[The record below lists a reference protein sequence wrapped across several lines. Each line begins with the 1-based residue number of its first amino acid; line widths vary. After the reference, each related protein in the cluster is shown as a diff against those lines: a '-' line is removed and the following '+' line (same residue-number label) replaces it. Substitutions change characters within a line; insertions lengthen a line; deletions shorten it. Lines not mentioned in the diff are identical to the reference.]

1 MHPSEQTPILTPSYE
16 TILGPNPDILGGGG
30 GGGGGGA
37 LPIMTY
43 KGRLYLKGA
52 PFSGFR
58 SMKGWGF
65 HWLKG

>member
-1 MHPSEQTPILTPSYE
+1 MPSLNAPIRADSYPILIYW
-16 TILGPNPDILGGGG
+16 
-30 GGGGGGA
+30 GGGA

-65 HWLKG
+65 HRLKG